1 MCRLVAHLG
10 APTFLSEHVERPPRS
25 LIAQSLTAAEA
36 KTVTQGDG
44 VGIGWYGE
52 RPEPG
57 VYREARPA
65 WSDENLRS
73 LCRHLRAGLFFAH
86 VRAAT
91 GTDAS
96 RANCHPFAVGDR
108 LFMHNGQVGGY
119 GRIRR
124 RLEAMIDD
132 RLYDTRLGTSDS
144 EALFLA
150 ALSRGLDGDPAQ
162 GFARVLED
170 VAREQRAA
178 GIRAPLRFAACYTD
192 GRSLHAFR
200 WASDDRSPSLYLRR
214 LDDAVLVVS
223 EPYDDAR
230 DAWEPVAPN
239 TALRID
245 PDLRVHASR
254 FIPPAR
260 PGAPGV
266 ATDPTSPRAAAV
278 AGPGDV
284 RPAAAHLDA

>member
-73 LCRHLRAGLFFAH
+73 LCRHIRAGLFFAH

-132 RLYDTRLGTSDS
+132 RLYDIRLGTSDS

-150 ALSRGLDGDPAQ
+150 ALSHGLDADPAR

-178 GIRAPLRFAACYTD
+178 GRTSRASSGRRASARRCASRPATPTDARCTRSAGRPTTAARRCTCA
-192 GRSLHAFR
+192 GSTTRCWWS
-200 WASDDRSPSLYLRR
+200 RSPTTTPATHGSRWRR
-214 LDDAVLVVS
+214 
-223 EPYDDAR
+223 
-230 DAWEPVAPN
+230 
-239 TALRID
+239 T
-245 PDLRVHASR
+245 
-254 FIPPAR
+254 
-260 PGAPGV
+260 
-266 ATDPTSPRAAAV
+266 PRC
-278 AGPGDV
+278 GST
-284 RPAAAHLDA
+284 RT

>member
-1 MCRLVAHLG
+1 MCRLVAYLG
-10 APTFLSEHVERPPRS
+10 APTFLSEHVERPSRS

-44 VGIGWYGE
+44 VGVGWYGE

-57 VYREARPA
+57 TYREPRPA

-73 LCRHLRAGLFFAH
+73 LCRHIRSGLFFAH

-96 RANCHPFAVGDR
+96 RANCHPFASGTR
-108 LFMHNGQVGGY
+108 LFMHNGQIGGY

-124 RLEAMIDD
+124 RVEAMIDD
-132 RLYDTRLGTSDS
+132 RLYDARLGTSDS

-150 ALSRGLDGDPAQ
+150 ALSRGLDGDPAE
-162 GFARVLED
+162 GFAAVLGE

-192 GRSLHAFR
+192 GTALHAFR

-214 LDDAVLVVS
+214 LDEGVLVVS

-230 DAWEPVAPN
+230 GAWEPVAPD
-239 TALRID
+239 TALRIG
-245 PDLRVHASR
+245 PDLSVRATR
-254 FIPPAR
+254 FGAPVGAVPAR
-260 PGAPGV
+260 THA
-266 ATDPTSPRAAAV
+266 ATSPS
-278 AGPGDV
+278 
-284 RPAAAHLDA
+284 H